1 MEMVKEIKHIGHN
14 YGSHGESIDTFEID
28 GHKCYVYEE
37 CGVDYLVDE
46 ETERFAVVISK
57 DDSKQLLIA
66 DADETNHDPEELDGF
81 VGYITADQ
89 YATIR
94 AYLDGKL

>member
-1 MEMVKEIKHIGHN
+1 MEMIKEIKHIGHD

-28 GHKCYVYEE
+28 GHECYVYEE
-37 CGVDYLVDE
+37 CDIDYLVDE
-46 ETERFAVVISK
+46 ETARFAVVI

-66 DADETNHDPEELDGF
+66 DADETSIDPEELDGF
-81 VGYITADQ
+81 VGYITTDQ